1 MDTCDG
7 TADGRLRG
15 FIMLMQCLNRTC
27 LNRTRYALTV
37 LPLLFFSGCGGE
49 DNIPQSGDQTW
60 VNSIGRQLPVDAA
73 PPDRQQFRYMFR
85 EPSTLDISV
94 AAYEADGTY
103 FAFERLVLLDE
114 NNELVPAAADRW
126 EASDDGRTWTFHLRE
141 GARWSDGRAVTAHD
155 FEYSFR
161 RMLDPASG
169 NIYAFLYYV
178 IKNGRAFNQGDL
190 TDVELVG
197 IRAVDELTFEIET
210 EGPCPY
216 LPYIVSFITSSP
228 VPRWQVEKFGA
239 KWTEPEHCVSN
250 FTYRLAEWNTGSD
263 MTFALDPYYNGPHKA
278 YLEEIIVKFVGAQR
292 PGTLPYENGE
302 IDAYRLDPIDYERVR
317 RDEGLVREVHRMSE
331 FTTWYLFFQTRQP
344 PFDDARV
351 RRAIAHA
358 IDRQSLSS
366 TVLNDLAIPAH
377 SMLPPGFPGYSAEQF
392 RASQTYDPQEAKRL
406 MAEAG
411 YPDGRGFPRT
421 EFWLRV
427 ADTSINRIAG
437 EAVQAMLRETLG
449 IELEIKYQQRKLFN
463 DNMFQWQIPM
473 GMLVFVYDY
482 PDPSNMLG
490 LLWRS
495 QPSGY
500 ARRDWLH
507 AEFDDLL
514 DRANTHMDP
523 GVRYD
528 LYARAERILAEEA
541 GAVFLFH
548 PVITELRKS
557 NLRGVKQ
564 DRDGRVVPII
574 SIQTVNFTEM
584 YIARD

>member
-1 MDTCDG
+1 MDTHIRNTRRHG
-7 TADGRLRG
+7 L
-15 FIMLMQCLNRTC
+15 MLPVQRREPLPRALHGCMLLALAILCL
-27 LNRTRYALTV
+27 
-37 LPLLFFSGCGGE
+37 SGCA
-49 DNIPQSGDQTW
+49 GDENGSRTDSQTRF
-60 VNSIGRQLPVDAA
+60 NSIGRQLPDDAA
-73 PPDRQQFRYMFR
+73 PPEQQRFRYMFR

-126 EASDDGRTWTFHLRE
+126 ESSEDGRTWTFHLRE
-141 GARWSDGRAVTAHD
+141 GARWSDGRDVTAHD

-178 IKNGRAFNQGDL
+178 IRNGRAFNQGEL
-190 TDVELVG
+190 TDVEQVG
-197 IRAVDELTFEIET
+197 IRAVDELTFQIET

-228 VPRWQVEKFGA
+228 VPRWQVERFGA
-239 KWTEPEHCVSN
+239 EWTEPEHCVSN

-263 MTFALDPYYNGPHKA
+263 MKFTLDPNYNGPHKA
-278 YLEEIIVKFVGAQR
+278 LLEEIIVKFIGAQR

-317 RDEGLVREVHRMSE
+317 QDERLAQEIHRMPE

-351 RRAIAHA
+351 RQAIARA
-358 IDRQSLSS
+358 IDRSTLST
-366 TVLNDLAIPAH
+366 TVLNDLAIPAY

-392 RASQTYDPQEAKRL
+392 KAFQSFDPDEARRL

-411 YPDGRGFPRT
+411 YPEGRGFPRT
-421 EFWLRV
+421 ELWLRV
-427 ADTSINRIAG
+427 ADTGINRIAG

-449 IELEIKYQQRKLFN
+449 IELEIRYQQRNVFN
-463 DNMFQWQIPM
+463 ENLFQWQIPM

-495 QPSGY
+495 QPRGY
-500 ARRDWLH
+500 ARHDWLH

-523 GVRYD
+523 AVRYD
-528 LYARAERILAEEA
+528 LYARAERIMAEEA

-548 PVITELRKS
+548 PVITELRKPY
-557 NLRGVKQ
+557 LRGVKQ
-564 DRDGRVVPII
+564 DREGRVVPII